1 MVDAWSAEPD
11 IKDADAKKAG
21 AKALEEAAE
30 NFFGAYIS
38 VAGAYDVILYMHQVS
53 NMLIIFACHTHSS
66 FA

>member
-21 AKALEEAAE
+21 AKAREEAPD
-30 NFFGAYIS
+30 NFFDVYIS
-38 VAGAYDVILYMHQVS
+38 VAGAHDVIPYMHHVS
-53 NMLIIFACHTHSS
+53 SMLNIFACHTHSS